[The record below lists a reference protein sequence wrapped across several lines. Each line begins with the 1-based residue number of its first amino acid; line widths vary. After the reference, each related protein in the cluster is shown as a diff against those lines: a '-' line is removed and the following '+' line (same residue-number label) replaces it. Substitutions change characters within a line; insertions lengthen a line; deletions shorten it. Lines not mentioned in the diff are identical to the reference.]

1 MLKICNRAS
10 VIVNNGRVPMRTDM
24 NMDSHK
30 IISLADPSNATD
42 ATNKK
47 YTDNTILKL
56 SGGNITGPVSKDCQP
71 IVHESSLLNF
81 AEMKFW
87 FVAQDYPYVKTRFNM
102 VSHKII
108 NLADPENDG
117 DAVNKDIWVN
127 INSNQVI
134 KQTNLLI

>member
-1 MLKICNRAS
+1 MRA
-10 VIVNNGRVPMRTDM
+10 DL

-30 IISLADPSNATD
+30 LISLADPSNATD

-87 FVAQDYPYVKTRFNM
+87 FVAQDNPYVKTRFNM
-102 VSHKII
+102 VSHNII